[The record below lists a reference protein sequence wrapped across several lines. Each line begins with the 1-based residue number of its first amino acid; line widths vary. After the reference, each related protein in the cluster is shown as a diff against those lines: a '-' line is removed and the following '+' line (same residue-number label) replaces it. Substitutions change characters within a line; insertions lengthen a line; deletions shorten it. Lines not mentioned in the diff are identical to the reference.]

1 LRALAQAI
9 AALLAVTAAAVVVSR
24 FQPEPTIVDRALPLL
39 AALLWI
45 AAVCTIRGPR
55 RDLLFLSVPLL
66 LAAALIPDERTRLIA
81 ISLVYAGAIVC
92 HLGADSPLFRNR
104 EMIAAAVIVV
114 PLRLSW
120 LDWTDLAVQ
129 LVFVVGSVVFWR
141 ELRRLET
148 HRILTAG
155 LVCLIALSIPAEP
168 ARLAI
173 VPWVAAGT
181 ARLTLRVTAAV
192 GVATLVAAAVA
203 GNWLI
208 LTVTLVL
215 LSAIIAGHFTSL
227 EPAEKPAFLPA
238 FGAMGASLEKL
249 VPVVPFFPAI
259 FTRGSGGLLLAPFF
273 TAVVLAVVLRPPLAI
288 PILAFGMLPVL
299 PRIGEALPR
308 TALLPT
314 LVLLFAGLVWF
325 PWSGAVMARPPA
337 PLPALLL
344 LAVALIALLAA
355 LMRAWSGVVA
365 AALVMALAVFSIPPE
380 TGREVERVRIDQ
392 TLGAGESASIRA
404 PDNDGKLRI
413 RIGLANMADARG
425 GVPVATISVVD
436 RNGRGWSRTV
446 DTGEVAD
453 WGAFR
458 PEQSWGSWNSL
469 PEAPGEIEGVGLRA
483 WIRGSGAVPVAAP
496 EAIEWLLVT
505 ASDELADPAAIVI
518 EEIFVE

>member
-1 LRALAQAI
+1 VQAI
-9 AALLAVTAAAVVVSR
+9 TAPLLVTAAAVVVSR

-39 AALLWI
+39 VALLWI
-45 AAVCTIRGPR
+45 VGVCTTRGVR

-66 LAAALIPDERTRLIA
+66 LAAALIPDERMRLLA
-81 ISLVYAGAIVC
+81 TGLLYAGAIVC
-92 HLGADSPLFRNR
+92 HLGTGSPLFRSR
-104 EMIAAAVIVV
+104 EMIVAAAIIA

-155 LVCLIALSIPAEP
+155 LVCLVALSIPAEP

-192 GVATLVAAAVA
+192 GVATLVAAAVG

-208 LTVTLVL
+208 LTVALVL
-215 LSAIIAGHFTSL
+215 LTAIIAGHFTSL

-238 FGAMGASLEKL
+238 FGAIGASLEKL

-259 FTRGSGGLLLAPFF
+259 FTRGSGGLLLAPLF

-299 PRIGEALPR
+299 PRIGESLPR
-308 TALLPT
+308 TVLLPT
-314 LVLLFAGLVWF
+314 LVFLFAGLVWF
-325 PWSGAVMARPPA
+325 PWSGAVVARPPA
-337 PLPALLL
+337 PLPVLLL
-344 LAVALIALLAA
+344 LAIAMIALLAA
-355 LMRAWSGVVA
+355 VMRSWSGVVA
-365 AALVMALAVFSIPPE
+365 AALVIALAWFSFSPE
-380 TGREVERVRIDQ
+380 VGQRGERLRIDQ
-392 TLGAGESASIRA
+392 ALGAGESASIRA
-404 PDNDGKLRI
+404 PENDGSLRL
-413 RIGLANMADARG
+413 RIGLANMADAKG
-425 GVPVATISVVD
+425 GDRVATVSVLD
-436 RNGRGWSRTV
+436 RSGQAWRRTV

-458 PEQSWGSWNSL
+458 PEQLWGSWSSL

-483 WIRGSGAVPVAAP
+483 WIRGSGTVRVAAP

-505 ASDELADPAAIVI
+505 ASGELADAAQIVV
-518 EEIFVE
+518 EEILVE

>member
-1 LRALAQAI
+1 MVQAI
-9 AALLAVTAAAVVVSR
+9 AAPLLVTAAAVVVSR

-45 AAVCTIRGPR
+45 VAACTIRGVR
-55 RDLLFLSVPLL
+55 RDLVFLSVPLL
-66 LAAALIPDERTRLIA
+66 LAAALVPDERTRLLA
-81 ISLVYAGAIVC
+81 IGLLYAGAIVC

-104 EMIAAAVIVV
+104 EIIAAAAIVF

-120 LDWTDLAVQ
+120 LGWTDLAVQ

-148 HRILTAG
+148 HRILSAG

-192 GVATLVAAAVA
+192 GAATLVAAAVA

-208 LTVTLVL
+208 LTVSLVL

-238 FGAMGASLEKL
+238 FGALGASLEKL
-249 VPVVPFFPAI
+249 VPVVPFFPAV
-259 FTRGSGGLLLAPFF
+259 FARGSGGLLLAPFF

-299 PRIGEALPR
+299 PRIGETLPR
-308 TALLPT
+308 TTVLPT

-337 PLPALLL
+337 PLPSLLL

-355 LMRAWSGVVA
+355 VMRAWSGVAA
-365 AALVMALAVFSIPPE
+365 AALVIALAVFSIPPE
-380 TGREVERVRIDQ
+380 AGRVRIDQ

-404 PDNDGKLRI
+404 PENDGKLRV

-436 RNGRGWSRTV
+436 RSGRGWSRTV
-446 DTGEVAD
+446 ATGEVAD

-458 PEQSWGSWNSL
+458 PEQLWGSWNSL
-469 PEAPGEIEGVGLRA
+469 PRTPGEIEGVGLRA

-496 EAIEWLLVT
+496 EAIAWVLVT
-505 ASDELADPAAIVI
+505 ASEELADTAAIVI